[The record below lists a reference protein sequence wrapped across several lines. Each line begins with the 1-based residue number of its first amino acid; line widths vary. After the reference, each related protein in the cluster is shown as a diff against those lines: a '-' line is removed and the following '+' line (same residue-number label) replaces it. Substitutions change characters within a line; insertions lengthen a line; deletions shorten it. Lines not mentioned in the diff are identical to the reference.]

1 MLCKISSLF
10 NSFLDLKQNK
20 ILLDNKKA
28 QNYLVQLQVFLK
40 NHILKCEFCIIN
52 VCQSLFRAADRQ
64 NILVILVFSRLLA
77 NRSYVL
83 LKCASFSFSELL
95 TGENYFNKIC
105 WSFNFFRMVDQQKL
119 CIINYVHKFSF
130 SEWLTG
136 KMISMKYVDHLF
148 FSQLLTH
155 RNSFDKV
162 CLPFSFLTCRH
173 CEIYKYYNRVKYIK
187 CLQCYT

>member
-1 MLCKISSLF
+1 M
-10 NSFLDLKQNK
+10 
-20 ILLDNKKA
+20 
-28 QNYLVQLQVFLK
+28 QLQVFLK

-136 KMISMKYVDHLF
+136 KMISMKYVDQFIFFTIVDPQELF
-148 FSQLLTH
+148 
-155 RNSFDKV
+155 R
-162 CLPFSFLTCRH
+162 
-173 CEIYKYYNRVKYIK
+173 
-187 CLQCYT
+187 